1 MYFQSIKGQERKIKA
16 FSILE
21 IIIVLTIIS
30 ILIFAFYSSSNNIF
44 ANLFRINE
52 IESKNVR
59 LSSVG
64 MYIRNYAEKAD
75 LIFKNKNLGDVI
87 MFCNKQSNGKYD
99 YFFFRFKSNS
109 VYYNAET
116 DYGFSPDKLSKRFLK
131 RISNNRNRIDSDISE
146 FELTIEDNTLKIYLK
161 NDTDEFVDYM
171 RIFNY
176 EEY

>member
-30 ILIFAFYSSSNNIF
+30 ILVFAFYSSSNNIF

-99 YFFFRFKSNS
+99 YFFFRFKNS
-109 VYYNAET
+109 AVYYNAGT
-116 DYGFSPDKLSKRFLK
+116 DFGLSPDELRKTFLK
-131 RISNNRNRIDSDISE
+131 KISTNRNRIDSDISE
-146 FELTIEDNTLKIYLK
+146 FELTIEDDTLKIYLK
-161 NDTDEFVDYM
+161 NNTDEYVDYL

>member
-1 MYFQSIKGQERKIKA
+1 MYFQLTKGKERKIKA

-21 IIIVLTIIS
+21 IIIALTIVS
-30 ILIFAFYSSSNNIF
+30 ILIFAFYSSSNNLF
-44 ANLFRINE
+44 ANLFKINE

-75 LIFKNKNLGDVI
+75 LIFKNKNLGNVI
-87 MFCNKQSNGKYD
+87 MFCNKQNNGKYA
-99 YFFFRFKSNS
+99 YFFFRFSNNT

-146 FELTIEDNTLKIYLK
+146 FELTIEDDTLKIYLK
-161 NDTDEFVDYM
+161 NDTDEFVDYL